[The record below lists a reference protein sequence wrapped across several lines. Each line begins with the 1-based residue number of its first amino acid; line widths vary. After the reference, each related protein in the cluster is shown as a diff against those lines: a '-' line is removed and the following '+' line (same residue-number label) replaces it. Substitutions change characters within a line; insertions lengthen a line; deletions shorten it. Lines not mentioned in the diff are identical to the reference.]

1 MNKKEKNYKNH
12 ADNMKKRRT
21 LKKQGYTNIKIKDG
35 EIISKKHKNEL
46 TDEEWEEYQRDSQA
60 DAEEP
65 EDYRCYEYEPWR

>member
-21 LKKQGYTNIKIKDG
+21 LKKQGYVNIKIKDG

-46 TDEEWEEYQRDSQA
+46 TDEDWVEYQQNSLA
-60 DAEEP
+60 DAYE
-65 EDYRCYEYEPWR
+65 EDYRTYEYEPWR